1 MKPKFEFTANSAAPD
16 DKSGIA
22 VWRYTEFR
30 RGEEIETIVR
40 QSFDAFDA
48 AYAMNGLIDAAWH
61 LGEAAGYA
69 ACERKVL
76 DSLRG

>member
-1 MKPKFEFTANSAAPD
+1 M
-16 DKSGIA
+16 
-22 VWRYTEFR
+22 
-30 RGEEIETIVR
+30 IVR
-40 QSFDAFDA
+40 QSFDTFDD
-48 AYAMNGLIDAAWH
+48 AYGMNGLIDAAWR